1 MADMEA
7 EEPVKP
13 KILEEDDEFE
23 EFEAQEGD
31 GLMEEIEVIKPW
43 EEDWEDDVTE
53 DNFVTT
59 LKQEIASK

>member
-1 MADMEA
+1 MADMEL

-31 GLMEEIEVIKPW
+31 DLMEEIEVIKPW